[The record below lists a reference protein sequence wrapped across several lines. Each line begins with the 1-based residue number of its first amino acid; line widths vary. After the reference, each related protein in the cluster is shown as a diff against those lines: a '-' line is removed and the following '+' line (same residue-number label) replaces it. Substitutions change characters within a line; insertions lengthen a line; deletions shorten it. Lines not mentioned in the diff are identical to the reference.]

1 MSKSQTHLSDTQKR
15 CSCLTTLFTVYAHG
29 RISVIP
35 ETQTDYVIFSLKSQ
49 GTPGGI
55 RLWNFSTLHDDKKTK
70 LVLGPL
76 TLLLTVGD
84 CPSFILTISY
94 AKKPLSRPVIHQYHK
109 CISCIRSLS
118 LLWENSDCTY
128 SCKEQVLELALSDF
142 FKDSQQAETIL
153 EPSQNNEKQS
163 LSLIAGQVC
172 LCCTSTYVYC
182 FPSMEL

>member
-1 MSKSQTHLSDTQKR
+1 MFLPYHSFYCICSWKNISYSWDTDWL
-15 CSCLTTLFTVYAHG
+15 CDLFTEESGNSWWDPA
-29 RISVIP
+29 
-35 ETQTDYVIFSLKSQ
+35 LKFLYSAWWQ
-49 GTPGGI
+49 
-55 RLWNFSTLHDDKKTK
+55 KTK

-109 CISCIRSLS
+109 CISCISSLS